1 MGLLVPS
8 RSLLDTNYLETKRAL
23 VKSSTSYNPWEDFK
37 HLQRQS
43 LTMGGYQ
50 SNSPKTVREQ
60 IEDSAK
66 DLWTTVMKLDTG
78 IIKRSKDSSSTN
90 DQEEPQHISL
100 EAVIRVMFGS
110 CTAGVPP
117 ASEVTADETESSA
130 KDTAS
135 VKPSDLPSPQAPKS
149 NKLDPD
155 KLYRDIFSDDRLRA
169 EEAVMHLREQLQH
182 QRKTDKVPSRP
193 KTANHF
199 PVLFPASSPQRQ
211 ITVPSQPKEL
221 PGTVLKNEESMHSA
235 LSFDDGI
242 SSITQLSLDEIA
254 KQYDAEDL
262 ARVFSDITQDPIEEV
277 EESWKQTLRPRSTNK
292 DLSPVRI
299 SRSNR
304 SQGTTHTKRS
314 YGTKS
319 HGTKSTLS
327 TQTNE
332 FAGVWQREEQKYWD
346 DVVREQEGFELDPS
360 GNHILS
366 ERQMK
371 LSRAREITR
380 KSRNLSGDRS
390 KDDLNSKRD
399 GTITTVHS
407 TVFSG
412 RSSYAEKYL
421 SATMSDPDRFLNV
434 LIMPPGTEL
443 CEI

>member
-1 MGLLVPS
+1 M
-8 RSLLDTNYLETKRAL
+8 
-23 VKSSTSYNPWEDFK
+23 
-37 HLQRQS
+37 
-43 LTMGGYQ
+43 TMGGHQ

-78 IIKRSKDSSSTN
+78 IIKRSKDSSSN
-90 DQEEPQHISL
+90 DQEELHHMSL
-100 EAVIRVMFGS
+100 ESVIRVVFGS
-110 CTAGVPP
+110 CTAG
-117 ASEVTADETESSA
+117 AQAATEVTPDEAESSD

-135 VKPSDLPSPQAPKS
+135 VKPSSLPTPSPSKFHT
-149 NKLDPD
+149 LDPD

-182 QRKTDKVPSRP
+182 QRKTDKLPSRP

-211 ITVPSQPKEL
+211 IAVPSQPKEL
-221 PGTVLKNEESMHSA
+221 PGSVLQEESINHA

-277 EESWKQTLRPRSTNK
+277 EESWKQTLRPRQMNK
-292 DLSPVRI
+292 DLSPVHI

-346 DVVREQEGFELDPS
+346 DVVREQEGFELDPL

-380 KSRNLSGDRS
+380 KSRYLSGDRS
-390 KDDLNSKRD
+390 RDDLNSKRD

-421 SATMSDPDRFLNV
+421 SATMSDPDRFLDV